1 MSTQRAALVLALLL
15 PSLPA
20 AAADPPA
27 AKVDAVFAAFAK
39 PGSPGCALAV
49 YKAGKIAY
57 LKGYGVANLE
67 HGVAIT
73 PRTIF
78 YIGSVSKQITAAA
91 VALLA
96 KQGKLSLD
104 DDVRKHVPEVP
115 DFGSPITIRHLIHH
129 TSGLREKWVLLQL
142 AGWRG
147 ADLVTQKDVLD
158 LVRRQKALNFK
169 PGDEQSYSNT
179 GYDLLAVIVER
190 ASGKPLREYA
200 RENLF
205 DPLGMKDTR
214 FSDDHTAIIPR
225 RATGYSPKEG
235 GGFAIDMP
243 NVDTVGSGGVYTTV
257 EDLARWDENF
267 YTAKVGGKE
276 WIEQLQ
282 TPGTLNSGAKHDYAF
297 GLGVDQDRGLRR
309 VWHNGGLAGYVSTY
323 HRYPGEHFSV
333 VTLCN
338 TTSAEP
344 DQLARQVTDLYLA
357 GRFTPDPP
365 APSSQTV
372 AEAPKVALSAQDLAR
387 IAGTYLEEPTA
398 TVRRILVRDGKLI
411 YQRTPENES
420 ELAPLSA
427 DRFAMLSRPVAVEVV
442 FEPAGAAAPKKMIV
456 KVEGQP
462 PAVFEAVQPP
472 VATPEAL
479 AGYAGT
485 FYSDELDAT
494 WTFTVHD
501 GRLFFQRRRF
511 GEETAL
517 DPAAADTFTAGGV
530 LLIRFTRGAEN
541 AEKQVTGLSVTT
553 AQARKIQFVKR
564 AAT

>member
-1 MSTQRAALVLALLL
+1 MSPQRAALVLALLL
-15 PSLPA
+15 LSLPA
-20 AAADPPA
+20 LAADPPA
-27 AKVDAVFAAFAK
+27 EKVDAVFATLAK
-39 PGSPGCALAV
+39 PDSPGCALAV

-57 LKGYGVANLE
+57 SKGYGMANLE

-73 PRTIF
+73 PRTVF
-78 YIGSVSKQITAAA
+78 YIGSVSKQLTAAA

-96 KQGKLSLD
+96 KQGKISLD
-104 DDVRKHVPEVP
+104 DDIRKHVPEVP
-115 DFGSPITIRHLIHH
+115 DFGTPITIRHLIHH

-142 AGWRG
+142 AGWRR

-169 PGDEQSYSNT
+169 PGDEHSYSNT

-200 RENLF
+200 RESLF
-205 DPLGMKDTR
+205 EPLGMKDTR
-214 FSDDHTAIIPR
+214 YSDDHTTIIPR

-297 GLGVDQDRGLRR
+297 GLGVEQDRGLPWI
-309 VWHNGGLAGYVSTY
+309 WHNGGLAGYLSTY
-323 HRYPGEHFSV
+323 HRYPGERFSIV
-333 VTLCN
+333 ALCN

-344 DQLARQVTDLYLA
+344 DALARQVTDLYLA
-357 GRFTPDPP
+357 GRFAPAPP
-365 APSSQTV
+365 APASQTA
-372 AEAPKVALSAQDLAR
+372 AEAPKVSLSAQDLAR
-387 IAGTYLEEPTA
+387 VAGTYLEEPAA

-420 ELAPLSA
+420 ELAPISA
-427 DRFAMLSRPVAVEVV
+427 NRFAMLGRPVAVEVV
-442 FEPAGAAAPKKMIV
+442 FEPAGATPRKMIV

-485 FYSDELDAT
+485 FYSDELDTT
-494 WTFTVHD
+494 WTFTVRD
-501 GRLFFQRRRF
+501 GRLVLQRQRF
-511 GEETAL
+511 DGEPLE
-517 DPAAADTFTAGGV
+517 PAAVDAFESGG
-530 LLIRFTRGAEN
+530 LLVRFTRGAEN
-541 AEKQVTGLSVTT
+541 RVTGLSATT

-564 AAT
+564 AVP

>member
-1 MSTQRAALVLALLL
+1 MSTQRAAALVLALLL

-20 AAADPPA
+20 VAADPSA
-27 AKVDAVFAAFAK
+27 EKVDAVFAAFAK
-39 PGSPGCALAV
+39 PESPGCALAV
-49 YKAGKIAY
+49 YRAGTIAY
-57 LKGYGVANLE
+57 SKGYGVANLE

-73 PRTIF
+73 PRTVF
-78 YIGSVSKQITAAA
+78 YVGSVSKQLTAAA

-96 KQGKLSLD
+96 KQGKISLD
-104 DDVRKHVPEVP
+104 DDIRKHIPEVP
-115 DFGSPITIRHLIHH
+115 DFGTPITIRHLIHH

-142 AGWRG
+142 AGWREG
-147 ADLVTQKDVLD
+147 DLVTQKDVLD

-169 PGDEQSYSNT
+169 PGDEHSYSNT
-179 GYDLLAVIVER
+179 GYDLLAILVER
-190 ASGKPLREYA
+190 ASGKSLREYA

-235 GGFAIDMP
+235 GGFAINMP

-257 EDLARWDENF
+257 EDLARWDESF

-297 GLGVDQDRGLRR
+297 GLGIDEDRGLRR
-309 VWHNGGLAGYVSTY
+309 IWHNGGLAGYAATY
-323 HRYPGEHFSV
+323 HRYPGERFSV

-344 DQLARQVTDLYLA
+344 DDLARQITDLYLA
-357 GRFTPDPP
+357 GRFAPEPP
-365 APSSQTV
+365 ASSRK
-372 AEAPKVALSAQDLAR
+372 AEAPKVSLSAQDLAR
-387 IAGTYLEEPTA
+387 VAGTYLEEPTA
-398 TVRRILVRDGKLI
+398 LVRRILVRDGKLF
-411 YQRTPENES
+411 YQRTPDNES

-427 DRFAMLSRPVAVEVV
+427 DRFAMLGRPVAVEVV
-442 FEPAGAAAPKKMIV
+442 FEPAGATPKKMTV
-456 KVEGQP
+456 NVEGQP

-485 FYSDELDAT
+485 FYSDELDTT
-494 WTFTVHD
+494 WTVTARD
-501 GRLFFQRRRF
+501 GRLLLQLRQF

-517 DPAAADTFTAGGV
+517 EPAAADTFTAYGV
-530 LLIRFTRGAEN
+530 MLVRFTRGEEN
-541 AEKQVTGLSVTT
+541 QVTGLSATM
-553 AQARKIQFVKR
+553 AQARKMPFVKR
-564 AAT
+564 TGP